1 MLVAVSLL
9 LLLLL
14 VTLAAIRASPLNEP
28 LIKDNSHWQKL
39 ANFTIDDSEIEL
51 SKYISSKT
59 GEL

>member
-1 MLVAVSLL
+1 MLVAVS

>member
-1 MLVAVSLL
+1 MSVAVS

-28 LIKDNSHWQKL
+28 LNKDNSHWQKL

-59 GEL
+59 GE

>member
-1 MLVAVSLL
+1 MSVAVSP
-9 LLLLL
+9 LLLL